1 MERALY
7 LREAMRLH
15 ASVVDAR
22 GLNIMD
28 ATTIITAVILLVILI
43 GWYIL
48 LEFDERTHKRTAD
61 DRRNHS
67 AGTAQRAKQRQR
79 EHDEP

>member
-1 MERALY
+1 MERSLY
-7 LREAMRLH
+7 LHEAMRLH
-15 ASVVDAR
+15 ARVVDAR

-28 ATTIITAVILLVILI
+28 ATSLLTAVGLLVILI

-48 LEFDERTHKRTAD
+48 LEFNERTHKRKAD
-61 DRRNHS
+61 QQNHS
-67 AGTAQRAKQRQR
+67 AGTAERAAQRQR